1 MAFHKVY
8 FTRWTGHS
16 RTDMTERRDSQTR
29 LKRELLKQK
38 MFRGWSTD
46 LCVGQATL
54 LLRLVKQHQY
64 FPSPLETLYLQ
75 DHVIAR
81 AIFLTLSHCCLRD
94 ISHHLNPA
102 YSSSLISRHAG
113 YSGNSVPSLRPCTTH
128 SHISSHFQC
137 SSPNVTT
144 LPVQFS
150 AFFTLIL
157 SFDVN

>member
-1 MAFHKVY
+1 MG
-8 FTRWTGHS
+8 RG
-16 RTDMTERRDSQTR
+16 RTDLHFLTERRDSQTR

-38 MFRGWSTD
+38 MSHGWSRPQR
-46 LCVGQATL
+46 GPSYPAA
-54 LLRLVKQHQY
+54 LVKEHQY

-81 AIFLTLSHCCLRD
+81 AIFLTLSYCCPRD

-102 YSSSLISRHAG
+102 CSSSVISRHGG
-113 YSGNSVPSLRPCTTH
+113 YSGNSVPGLRPCTTH

-150 AFFTLIL
+150 DFFMLIL